1 MITTHPLICAV
12 YKAFKLSLERRLT
25 ESSIFYVLVLR
36 SRSSI
41 SPLEAADSDLK
52 PDDQD
57 CHHSLVG
64 HRDLYRWA
72 GCRQPRFTVGQW
84 LCYYTLAHKTRDVRE
99 GCANHARRGLVAS
112 HTRFSISNGL
122 FNLAA
127 RFLIQFT
134 PRKSLNHFFNK
145 DELSTKSP

>member
-1 MITTHPLICAV
+1 M

-25 ESSIFYVLVLR
+25 ESSIFHVLVLR
-36 SRSSI
+36 SPSSI
-41 SPLEAADSDLK
+41 SPLEAADSDLN

-84 LCYYTLAHKTRDVRE
+84 LCYYTLAHITRDVHE

-112 HTRFSISNGL
+112 HTT
-122 FNLAA
+122 

-134 PRKSLNHFFNK
+134 PRKTLNYFFNK